1 MIFDQL
7 IKKYFEA
14 DIRILENRNVKLIDQ
29 INECSKRGK
38 L

>member
-29 INECSKRGK
+29 INKCSKRGK